1 MTQAA
6 APHRLQPGTILQE
19 RYLIGNALGQGG
31 FSITYM
37 GRDLKLDMRVAVKEY
52 YPKNGYTNRNAEVT
66 SELTISDKEQ
76 ADFIGKG
83 KKKFLE
89 EAYKLAQVHENS
101 GVLDVR
107 DFFEANKTAYIVMEF
122 LDGKDL
128 RVVLKERSFTANEI
142 FCIMRP
148 VIDALEKVHA
158 LDFETDDDDEKEKDK
173 DEPEQDQKK
182 KALTMAGIA
191 VAAALVIGGATLF
204 AGGGKAKPDA
214 AQETEYFRG
223 CYCQRRR

>member
-1 MTQAA
+1 
-6 APHRLQPGTILQE
+6 
-19 RYLIGNALGQGG
+19 
-31 FSITYM
+31 M

-52 YPKNGYTNRNAEVT
+52 YPNGYTNRNAEVT
-66 SELTISDKEQ
+66 SELTISYKEQ

-89 EAYKLAQVHENS
+89 EACKLAQVHENP

-142 FCIMRP
+142 FRIMRP

-191 VAAALVIGGATLF
+191 VEAALVIGGATLF

-214 AQETEYFRG
+214 AQDPEYFRG